1 VITPGPETPPSI
13 DDFPGAAR
21 RTCVGKDAMQSES
34 DIAGLLLKAIGILAA
49 LAALYVGWEVL
60 PYYLTNARFEG
71 DVKSQARIFG
81 GDERYAAGLQEAIYL
96 DAQAKGLPI
105 GRDDVRVESGPSG
118 SRVDVEYTVTADLG
132 FFQLP
137 LHFHPH
143 YPQPKQT
150 FPAPEPQL
158 FGIIGFILGLYWFF
172 KGFGIFR
179 EYKVLADT
187 PLVPIRSAAMGRVQI
202 HGRAIGEKT
211 LLSPVSN
218 QQCFLYRV
226 QIDRF
231 FAQRQGQGRWDPY
244 LTDLGSVGFYLE
256 DDTGKVLIDPQGAE
270 LDLEESY
277 QCQISNLDIVPLDA
291 PWRSDAPA
299 DRPPGVPTPDSE
311 LRRYVTRVA
320 EGVNTAAFQGT
331 DLASSLE
338 AGSQQRQ
345 RLRRAKKSFGFL
357 RGMLPSIQLDQF
369 GSDAAPGDYR
379 LTEYCVVPEGEYDI
393 TGTCAINHGSG
404 NDLDPQLINQGQNDS
419 VFLISDKAERA
430 LEQDMHFR
438 AWKHIIG
445 GGLLAVGGA
454 AVLLEALGFLM

>member
-1 VITPGPETPPSI
+1 
-13 DDFPGAAR
+13 
-21 RTCVGKDAMQSES
+21 MQSDS
-34 DIAGLLLKAIGILAA
+34 DIAGFLLKAIALLAA
-49 LAALYVGWEVL
+49 LAALYVGLEVL

-71 DVKSQARIFG
+71 DVKSQVLILG
-81 GDERYAAGLQEAIYL
+81 GDERYVGALQDAIYR
-96 DAQAKGLPI
+96 DAQAKGLPVR
-105 GRDDVRVESGPSG
+105 RDDIQVAYSPTG
-118 SRVDVEYTVTADLG
+118 SRVDVDYTVTADLG

-150 FPAPEPQL
+150 FPAPEPEL
-158 FGIIGFILGLYWFF
+158 FGIIGLILGLYWFF

-187 PLVPIRSAAMGRVQI
+187 PLEPIRSVAMGRVQV
-202 HGRAIGEKT
+202 HGRAMGEKT

-218 QQCFLYRV
+218 QPCFLYKV
-226 QIDRF
+226 DIDRF
-231 FAQRQGQGRWDPY
+231 YAGRQGQGRWDPY
-244 LTDLGSVGFYLE
+244 LTDAGSVGFYLE

-270 LDLEESY
+270 LDLEEAY
-277 QCQISNLDIVPLDA
+277 QCEVGSRDIVPLDA
-291 PWRSDAPA
+291 PWRSEAPA
-299 DRPPGVPTPDSE
+299 ARPPGVPTPDSE

-338 AGSQQRQ
+338 AGSRQRQ
-345 RLRRAKKSFGFL
+345 RRRRARKCFGFL
-357 RGMLPSIQLDQF
+357 RGMLPLTQLDEI

-379 LTEYCVVPEGEYDI
+379 LTEYCVVPEGDYDI
-393 TGTCAINHGSG
+393 TGTCAMNHRAG
-404 NDLDPQLINQGQNDS
+404 NDLDRQLITQGQNDS
-419 VFLISDKAERA
+419 TFLISDKAEKT
-430 LEQDMHFR
+430 LEQEMHLR

-454 AVLLEALGFLM
+454 AVLLEALGLLV